1 MRFLDYIKDKILMC
15 LLHLLCMMLLMGFFY
30 ITGYNRSAAGL
41 ILIFWWIILS
51 LWIVAGYYRR
61 KKYFD
66 KAEYILEN
74 VDQRYLLGE
83 LLPSSPYLEDRI
95 YRELIRRSNKSVI
108 ERIRKLEDEKNDYRD
123 YIESWV
129 HEIKAP
135 ITSIQ
140 LACENH
146 KDEVTRQI
154 SLENQRIEN
163 DVDMVLYYARME
175 NVYKD
180 YMIEE
185 TDLGKAASEILMK
198 NKYYLISNGV
208 CVQLECPDRVYTDKK
223 WIMFI
228 LNQLVLNSVKYKSED
243 PGEHP
248 YIHIYTEKY
257 GHGVRLIVED
267 NGTGIRKEEIFRIFE
282 KGFTGSNGRNGKKS
296 TGMGLYLCR
305 RLCEKLGIAIEA
317 ESVWKNGTK
326 MILTFPISTYLSK
339 M

>member
-1 MRFLDYIKDKILMC
+1 MRFSEYIKDKILIC
-15 LLHLLCMMLLMGFFY
+15 LLHLLCMILLMGFFY
-30 ITGYNRSAAGL
+30 ITGYNRNAAAL
-41 ILIFWWIILS
+41 ILIFWWIILGI
-51 LWIVAGYYRR
+51 WIVTGYYRR

-66 KAEYILEN
+66 RAEHILEN

-83 LLPSSPYLEDRI
+83 LLPASPYLEDRI

-108 ERIRKLEDEKNDYRD
+108 ERIRMLEDEQNAYRD

-154 SLENQRIEN
+154 GLENQRIEN

-175 NVYKD
+175 KVYKD

-185 TDLGKAASEILMK
+185 TDLGKAASEILIK

-208 CVQLECPDRVYTDKK
+208 RGEVECPDLAYTDKK
-223 WIMFI
+223 WILFI
-228 LNQLVLNSVKYKSED
+228 LNQLMLNSVKYKSEN
-243 PGEHP
+243 PKVHP
-248 YIHIYTEKY
+248 YIHIYTERY

-267 NGTGIRKEEIFRIFE
+267 NGTGIREEEMSRIFE

-317 ESVWKNGTK
+317 ESVRGEGTK
-326 MILTFPISTYLSK
+326 MILTFPVSSYLSK

>member
-1 MRFLDYIKDKILMC
+1 MRFSEYIKDKILIF
-15 LLHLLCMMLLMGFFY
+15 LLHLLCMIFLMGFFY
-30 ITGYNRSAAGL
+30 ITGYSKSASVL
-41 ILIFWWIILS
+41 VLIFWWIILI
-51 LWIVAGYYRR
+51 LWTLTGYYRR

-66 KAEYILEN
+66 QALHILKN

-83 LLPSSPYLEDRI
+83 LLPSSPYLEDQI
-95 YRELIRRSNKSVI
+95 YKELIQRSNKSVI
-108 ERIRKLEDEKNDYRD
+108 ERIREIEDEQSDYRD

-146 KDEVTRQI
+146 KDKVTRQI

-175 NVYKD
+175 KVYKD
-180 YMIEE
+180 YMIGE

-198 NKYYLISNGV
+198 NKYYLIGNGV
-208 CVQLECPDRVYTDKK
+208 CGEVNCPDHVYTDKK
-223 WIMFI
+223 WITFI

-243 PGEHP
+243 PEVLP
-248 YIHIYTEKY
+248 YIHVYTEKY

-267 NGTGIRKEEIFRIFE
+267 NGTGIREEEISRIFE

-305 RLCEKLGIAIEA
+305 RLCGKLGIAIEV
-317 ESVWKNGTK
+317 ESVWKKGTK
-326 MILTFPISTYLSK
+326 MILTFPISSYLSK

>member
-1 MRFLDYIKDKILMC
+1 MRFSDYIKDKILIC
-15 LLHLLCMMLLMGFFY
+15 LLHFLCMILLMGFFY
-30 ITGYNRSAAGL
+30 ITGYNRNAAAL
-41 ILIFWWIILS
+41 ILIFWWIILGIWS
-51 LWIVAGYYRR
+51 VTGYYRR

-66 KAEYILEN
+66 RAEHILEN

-108 ERIRKLEDEKNDYRD
+108 ERIRKIEDEQSDYRD

-175 NVYKD
+175 KVYKD

-198 NKYYLISNGV
+198 NKYYLISNEV
-208 CVQLECPDRVYTDKK
+208 CGEVNCPDHVYTDKK

-257 GHGVRLIVED
+257 EHGVRLIVED
-267 NGTGIRKEEIFRIFE
+267 NGTGIREEEISRIFE

-305 RLCEKLGIAIEA
+305 RLCEKLGIAMEV

-326 MILTFPISTYLSK
+326 MILTFPISSYLSK

>member
-1 MRFLDYIKDKILMC
+1 MRFSEYIKDKILIC
-15 LLHLLCMMLLMGFFY
+15 LLHLLCMILLMGFFY
-30 ITGYNRSAAGL
+30 ITGYNRNAAAL
-41 ILIFWWIILS
+41 ILIFWWIILGI
-51 LWIVAGYYRR
+51 WIVTGYYRR

-66 KAEYILEN
+66 RAEHILEN
-74 VDQRYLLGE
+74 VDQRYLLG
-83 LLPSSPYLEDRI
+83 
-95 YRELIRRSNKSVI
+95 
-108 ERIRKLEDEKNDYRD
+108 D

-154 SLENQRIEN
+154 GLENQRIEN

-175 NVYKD
+175 KVYKD

-208 CVQLECPDRVYTDKK
+208 RGEVECPDFVYTDKK
-223 WIMFI
+223 WIIFI
-228 LNQLVLNSVKYKSED
+228 LNQLMLNSVKYKSEN
-243 PGEHP
+243 PKVHP
-248 YIHIYTEKY
+248 YIHIYTERY

-267 NGTGIRKEEIFRIFE
+267 NGTGIREEEMSRIFE

-317 ESVWKNGTK
+317 ESVRGEGTK
-326 MILTFPISTYLSK
+326 MILTFPVSSYLSK

>member
-1 MRFLDYIKDKILMC
+1 MRFSEYIKDKILIC
-15 LLHLLCMMLLMGFFY
+15 LLHFLCMILLMGFFY
-30 ITGYNRSAAGL
+30 ITGYNRNAAAL
-41 ILIFWWIILS
+41 ILIFWWIILGIWS
-51 LWIVAGYYRR
+51 VTGYYRR

-66 KAEYILEN
+66 RAEHILEN

-83 LLPSSPYLEDRI
+83 LLPASPYLEDRI

-108 ERIRKLEDEKNDYRD
+108 ERIRMLEDEQNDYRD

-154 SLENQRIEN
+154 GLENQRIEN

-175 NVYKD
+175 KVYKD

-208 CVQLECPDRVYTDKK
+208 RGEVECPDLAYTDKK
-223 WIMFI
+223 WILFI
-228 LNQLVLNSVKYKSED
+228 LNQLMLNSVKYKSEN
-243 PGEHP
+243 PKVHP
-248 YIHIYTEKY
+248 YIYIYTERY

-267 NGTGIRKEEIFRIFE
+267 NGTGIREEEMSRIFE
-282 KGFTGSNGRNGKKS
+282 KGFTGSNGRMVRNLRDGA
-296 TGMGLYLCR
+296 L
-305 RLCEKLGIAIEA
+305 
-317 ESVWKNGTK
+317 SVQTAV
-326 MILTFPISTYLSK
+326 
-339 M
+339 

>member
-1 MRFLDYIKDKILMC
+1 MRFSEYIKDKILMC
-15 LLHLLCMMLLMGFFY
+15 LLHFLCMILLMGFFY
-30 ITGYNRSAAGL
+30 ITGYNRNAAAL
-41 ILIFWWIILS
+41 ILAFWWLILG
-51 LWIVAGYYRR
+51 LWIGTGYYCR
-61 KKYFD
+61 KKYFER
-66 KAEYILEN
+66 AEHILEN

-95 YRELIRRSNKSVI
+95 YRELIRSSNKSVI
-108 ERIRKLEDEKNDYRD
+108 ERIRKLEDEQSDYRD

-175 NVYKD
+175 KVYQD

-208 CVQLECPDRVYTDKK
+208 RGEVNCPDLVYTDKK
-223 WIMFI
+223 WVLFI
-228 LNQLVLNSVKYKSED
+228 LNQLVLNSVKYMKED
-243 PGEHP
+243 LDVHP
-248 YIHIYTEKY
+248 LIRIYTERY
-257 GHGVRLIVED
+257 DHGVRLIVED
-267 NGTGIRKEEIFRIFE
+267 NGTGIRGEEISRIFE
-282 KGFTGSNGRNGKKS
+282 KGFTGFNGRNGKKS

-305 RLCEKLGIAIEA
+305 QLCDKLGIAIEA
-317 ESVWKNGTK
+317 ESVWKTGTK
-326 MILTFPISTYLSK
+326 MILTFPVSSYLSK

>member
-1 MRFLDYIKDKILMC
+1 MKFSEYIKDKILIC
-15 LLHLLCMMLLMGFFY
+15 LLHLLCMILLMGFFY
-30 ITGYNRSAAGL
+30 ITGYNRNAAAL
-41 ILIFWWIILS
+41 ILIFWWIILGI
-51 LWIVAGYYRR
+51 WIVTGYYRR

-66 KAEYILEN
+66 RAEHILEN

-83 LLPSSPYLEDRI
+83 LLPASPYLEDRI

-108 ERIRKLEDEKNDYRD
+108 ERIRMLEDEQNDYRD

-140 LACENH
+140 LVCENH

-154 SLENQRIEN
+154 GLENQRIEN

-175 NVYKD
+175 KVYKD

-208 CVQLECPDRVYTDKK
+208 RGEVECPDFAYTDKK
-223 WIMFI
+223 WILFI
-228 LNQLVLNSVKYKSED
+228 MN
-243 PGEHP
+243 
-248 YIHIYTEKY
+248 
-257 GHGVRLIVED
+257 HGVRLIVED
-267 NGTGIRKEEIFRIFE
+267 NGTGIREEEMSRIFE

-317 ESVWKNGTK
+317 ESVRGEGTK
-326 MILTFPISTYLSK
+326 MILTFPVSSYLSK

>member
-1 MRFLDYIKDKILMC
+1 MRFSEYIKDKILIC
-15 LLHLLCMMLLMGFFY
+15 LLHLLCMILLMGFFY
-30 ITGYNRSAAGL
+30 ITGYNRNAAAL
-41 ILIFWWIILS
+41 ILIFWWIILGI
-51 LWIVAGYYRR
+51 WIVTGYYRR

-66 KAEYILEN
+66 RAEHILEN

-83 LLPSSPYLEDRI
+83 LLPASPYLEDRI

-108 ERIRKLEDEKNDYRD
+108 ERIRMLEDEQNDYRD

-175 NVYKD
+175 KVYKD

-185 TDLGKAASEILMK
+185 TDLGKAASEVLMK

-208 CVQLECPDRVYTDKK
+208 RGEVECPDLAYTDKK
-223 WIMFI
+223 WILFI
-228 LNQLVLNSVKYKSED
+228 LNQLMLNSVKYKSEN
-243 PGEHP
+243 PKVHP
-248 YIHIYTEKY
+248 YIHIYTERY

-267 NGTGIRKEEIFRIFE
+267 NGTGIR
-282 KGFTGSNGRNGKKS
+282 
-296 TGMGLYLCR
+296 
-305 RLCEKLGIAIEA
+305 
-317 ESVWKNGTK
+317 
-326 MILTFPISTYLSK
+326 
-339 M
+339 

>member
-1 MRFLDYIKDKILMC
+1 MRFSEYIKDKILIC
-15 LLHLLCMMLLMGFFY
+15 LLHFLCMILLMGFFY
-30 ITGYNRSAAGL
+30 ITGYNRNAAAL
-41 ILIFWWIILS
+41 ILIFWWIILGIWS
-51 LWIVAGYYRR
+51 VTGYYRR

-66 KAEYILEN
+66 RAEHILEN

-83 LLPSSPYLEDRI
+83 LLPASPYLEDRI

-108 ERIRKLEDEKNDYRD
+108 ERIRMLEDEQNDYRD

-154 SLENQRIEN
+154 GLENQRIEN

-175 NVYKD
+175 KVYKD

-208 CVQLECPDRVYTDKK
+208 RGEVECPDLAYTDKK
-223 WIMFI
+223 
-228 LNQLVLNSVKYKSED
+228 VD
-243 PGEHP
+243 PF
-248 YIHIYTEKY
+248 YTEPAY
-257 GHGVRLIVED
+257 AEQC
-267 NGTGIRKEEIFRIFE
+267 EI
-282 KGFTGSNGRNGKKS
+282 
-296 TGMGLYLCR
+296 
-305 RLCEKLGIAIEA
+305 
-317 ESVWKNGTK
+317 
-326 MILTFPISTYLSK
+326 
-339 M
+339 

>member
-1 MRFLDYIKDKILMC
+1 MRFSEYIKDKILIF
-15 LLHLLCMMLLMGFFY
+15 LLHLLCMIFLMGFFY
-30 ITGYNRSAAGL
+30 ITEYSKSASVL
-41 ILIFWWIILS
+41 VLIFWWIILI
-51 LWIVAGYYRR
+51 LWTLTGYYRR

-66 KAEYILEN
+66 QALHILKN

-83 LLPSSPYLEDRI
+83 LLPSSPYLEDQI
-95 YRELIRRSNKSVI
+95 YKELIQRSNKSVI
-108 ERIRKLEDEKNDYRD
+108 ERIREIEDEQSDYRD

-146 KDEVTRQI
+146 KDKVTRQI

-175 NVYKD
+175 KVYKD

-198 NKYYLISNGV
+198 NKYYLIGNGV
-208 CVQLECPDRVYTDKK
+208 CGEVNCPDHVYTDKK
-223 WIMFI
+223 WIAFI
-228 LNQLVLNSVKYKSED
+228 LNQLVLNSVKYKSEA
-243 PGEHP
+243 PEVLP
-248 YIHIYTEKY
+248 YIHVYTEKY

-267 NGTGIRKEEIFRIFE
+267 NGTGIREEEISRIFE

-305 RLCEKLGIAIEA
+305 RLCGKLGIAIEV
-317 ESVWKNGTK
+317 ESVWKKGTK
-326 MILTFPISTYLSK
+326 MILTFPISSYLSK

>member
-1 MRFLDYIKDKILMC
+1 MRFSEYIKDKILIC
-15 LLHLLCMMLLMGFFY
+15 LLHLLCMILLMGFFY
-30 ITGYNRSAAGL
+30 ITGYNRNAAAL
-41 ILIFWWIILS
+41 ILIFWWIILGI
-51 LWIVAGYYRR
+51 WIVTGYYRR

-66 KAEYILEN
+66 RAEHILEN

-83 LLPSSPYLEDRI
+83 LLPASPYLEDRI
-95 YRELIRRSNKSVI
+95 YREL
-108 ERIRKLEDEKNDYRD
+108 
-123 YIESWV
+123 
-129 HEIKAP
+129 IKAP

-154 SLENQRIEN
+154 GLENQRIEN

-175 NVYKD
+175 KVYKD

-185 TDLGKAASEILMK
+185 TDLGKAASEILIK

-208 CVQLECPDRVYTDKK
+208 RGEVECPDLAYTDKK
-223 WIMFI
+223 WILFI
-228 LNQLVLNSVKYKSED
+228 LNQLMLNSVKYKSEN
-243 PGEHP
+243 PKVHP
-248 YIHIYTEKY
+248 YIHIYTERY

-267 NGTGIRKEEIFRIFE
+267 NGTGIREEEMSRIFE

-317 ESVWKNGTK
+317 ESVRGEGTK
-326 MILTFPISTYLSK
+326 MILTFPVSSYLSK

>member
-1 MRFLDYIKDKILMC
+1 MRFSEYIKDKILIC
-15 LLHLLCMMLLMGFFY
+15 LLHLLCMILLMGFFY
-30 ITGYNRSAAGL
+30 ITGYNRNAAAL
-41 ILIFWWIILS
+41 ILIFWWIILGI
-51 LWIVAGYYRR
+51 WIVTGYYRR

-66 KAEYILEN
+66 RAEHILEN

-83 LLPSSPYLEDRI
+83 LLPASPYLEDRI

-108 ERIRKLEDEKNDYRD
+108 ERIRMLEDEQNDYRD

-154 SLENQRIEN
+154 GLENQRIEN

-175 NVYKD
+175 KVYKD

-208 CVQLECPDRVYTDKK
+208 RGEVECPDLAYTDK
-223 WIMFI
+223 
-228 LNQLVLNSVKYKSED
+228 S
-243 PGEHP
+243 
-248 YIHIYTEKY
+248 
-257 GHGVRLIVED
+257 
-267 NGTGIRKEEIFRIFE
+267 
-282 KGFTGSNGRNGKKS
+282 GSF
-296 TGMGLYLCR
+296 LY
-305 RLCEKLGIAIEA
+305 
-317 ESVWKNGTK
+317 
-326 MILTFPISTYLSK
+326 
-339 M
+339 

>member
-1 MRFLDYIKDKILMC
+1 MRFSEYIKDKILIC
-15 LLHLLCMMLLMGFFY
+15 LLHLLCMILLMGFFY
-30 ITGYNRSAAGL
+30 ITGYNRNAAAL
-41 ILIFWWIILS
+41 ILIFWWIILGI
-51 LWIVAGYYRR
+51 WIVTGYYRR

-66 KAEYILEN
+66 RAEHILEN

-83 LLPSSPYLEDRI
+83 LLPASPYLEDRI

-108 ERIRKLEDEKNDYRD
+108 ERIRMLEDEQNDYRD

-140 LACENH
+140 LVCENH

-154 SLENQRIEN
+154 GLENQRIEN

-175 NVYKD
+175 KVYKD

-208 CVQLECPDRVYTDKK
+208 RGEVECPDLAYTDKK
-223 WIMFI
+223 W
-228 LNQLVLNSVKYKSED
+228 
-243 PGEHP
+243 
-248 YIHIYTEKY
+248 
-257 GHGVRLIVED
+257 IVED
-267 NGTGIRKEEIFRIFE
+267 NGTGIREEEMSRIFE

-317 ESVWKNGTK
+317 ESVRGEGTK
-326 MILTFPISTYLSK
+326 MILTFPVSSYLSK

>member
-1 MRFLDYIKDKILMC
+1 MRFSEYIKDKMLMC
-15 LLHLLCMMLLMGFFY
+15 LLHVLCMMLMMGFFY
-30 ITGYNRSAAGL
+30 ITKYNRNAAAL
-41 ILIFWWIILS
+41 ILIFWWIILGF
-51 LWIVAGYYRR
+51 WIGTGYYRR
-61 KKYFD
+61 KKYFE
-66 KAEYILEN
+66 KAEHIMDN
-74 VDQRYLLGE
+74 IDQRYLLGE
-83 LLPSSPYLEDRI
+83 LLPASPYLEDRI
-95 YRELIRRSNKSVI
+95 YRELIRTSNKSVI
-108 ERIRKLEDEKNDYRD
+108 ERIREIEDERKDYQD

-154 SLENQRIEN
+154 ALENQRIEN
-163 DVDMVLYYARME
+163 NVDMVLYYARME

-198 NKYYLISNGV
+198 NKYYLISSGV
-208 CVQLECPDRVYTDKK
+208 RGEVDCPDPVYTDKK
-223 WIMFI
+223 WILFI
-228 LNQLVLNSVKYKSED
+228 LNQLVLNSVKYKSEKA
-243 PGEHP
+243 EIHP
-248 YIHIYTEKY
+248 YIRFYTETY

-267 NGTGIRKEEIFRIFE
+267 NGTGIREEEISRIFE

-317 ESVWKNGTK
+317 EAVPGEGTK
-326 MILTFPISTYLSK
+326 MILTFPISSYLSK

>member
-1 MRFLDYIKDKILMC
+1 MRFSEYIKDKILIC
-15 LLHLLCMMLLMGFFY
+15 LLHFLCMILLMGFFY
-30 ITGYNRSAAGL
+30 ITGYNRNAAAL
-41 ILIFWWIILS
+41 ILIFWWIILGIWS
-51 LWIVAGYYRR
+51 VTGYYRR

-66 KAEYILEN
+66 RAEHILEN

-83 LLPSSPYLEDRI
+83 LLPASPYLEDRI

-108 ERIRKLEDEKNDYRD
+108 ERIRMLEDEQNDYRD

-154 SLENQRIEN
+154 GLENQRIEN

-175 NVYKD
+175 KVYKD

-208 CVQLECPDRVYTDKK
+208 RGEVECPDLAYTDKK
-223 WIMFI
+223 WILFI
-228 LNQLVLNSVKYKSED
+228 LNQLMLNSVKYKSEN
-243 PGEHP
+243 PKVHP
-248 YIHIYTEKY
+248 YIHIYTERY

-267 NGTGIRKEEIFRIFE
+267 NGTGIREEEMSRIFE
-282 KGFTGSNGRNGKKS
+282 KGFICADGCVKS
-296 TGMGLYLCR
+296 LELPSRQNLSVVKAR
-305 RLCEKLGIAIEA
+305 R
-317 ESVWKNGTK
+317 
-326 MILTFPISTYLSK
+326 
-339 M
+339 

>member
-1 MRFLDYIKDKILMC
+1 MRFSEYIKDKILIC
-15 LLHLLCMMLLMGFFY
+15 LLHFLCMILLIGFLY
-30 ITGYNRSAAGL
+30 ITGYNRNAAVL
-41 ILIFWWIILS
+41 ILVFWWIILG
-51 LWIVAGYYRR
+51 LWIVTGYYRR
-61 KKYFD
+61 KIYFD
-66 KAEYILEN
+66 KAEHILEN

-83 LLPSSPYLEDRI
+83 LLPSSPYLEDKI

-108 ERIRKLEDEKNDYRD
+108 ERIRKLEAEQNDYRD

-154 SLENQRIEN
+154 GLENQRIEN

-175 NVYKD
+175 KVYKD

-185 TDLGKAASEILMK
+185 TDLGKTASEILMK

-208 CVQLECPDRVYTDKK
+208 CGEVNCPDLVYTDKK
-223 WIMFI
+223 WIQFI
-228 LNQLVLNSVKYKSED
+228 LNQLVLNSVKYMKED
-243 PGEHP
+243 ADVHP
-248 YIHIYTEKY
+248 YIHIYTERY
-257 GHGVRLIVED
+257 AHGVRLTVED
-267 NGTGIRKEEIFRIFE
+267 NGTGIKKEEISRIFE

-305 RLCEKLGIAIEA
+305 RLCDKLGIAIEA
-317 ESVWKNGTK
+317 ESVWKDGTK
-326 MILTFPISTYLSK
+326 MILTFPISSYLSK